1 MNIGERIRRLRKAR
15 KLTLEELARTTALSQ
30 PFLSQIERDI
40 KNPSVE
46 TLSRICDAL
55 GVTLAEFFSPG
66 SMEPDADRL
75 VVVARRLTSQQREL
89 LARFLEQMETVIPE
103 GEQTGSA

>member
-1 MNIGERIRRLRKAR
+1 MIIGQRIRRLRKAR

-55 GVTLAEFFSPG
+55 GVTLAEFFSSG
-66 SMEPDADRL
+66 SLQPDADRL
-75 VVVARRLTSQQREL
+75 ALVARRLTAQQREL
-89 LARFLEQMETVIPE
+89 LARFLEQMAVAAEDDKP
-103 GEQTGSA
+103 GFA